1 MKESAVKEWTFEKR
15 GCFFKATE
23 EEGLITV
30 KTTHDGTP
38 YSSTT
43 QREDAP
49 SEVIANVLA
58 FELLYEIERPYLTQ
72 WPAE

>member
-15 GCFFKATE
+15 GCLFKAIE

-30 KTTHDGTP
+30 KTTHEQTP
-38 YSSTT
+38 YSNTT
-43 QREDAP
+43 QRGDSP

-58 FELLYEIERPYLTQ
+58 FELLYEIERPYLTR
-72 WPAE
+72 WPSA

>member
-1 MKESAVKEWTFEKR
+1 MKEWTFEKR
-15 GCFFKATE
+15 GCFFLANE

-30 KTTHDGTP
+30 KTSHDGTP
-38 YSSTT
+38 YSNTT
-43 QREDAP
+43 RRGDSP

-72 WPAE
+72 WPAA